1 MNRKIKFIR
10 ALANALGLAALGFV
24 LSTNALADKYRVK
37 VQRVSSDTATGD
49 IIIRVVPGTN
59 ENDFSG
65 KALVML
71 LGNDPGTNRAMAT
84 LLTAVS
90 MNAEIVIDVLN
101 PPSFGD
107 IQVIANMT
115 LIAP

>member
-1 MNRKIKFIR
+1 MNRKINFIR
-10 ALANALGLAALGFV
+10 ALANVVGLALLGFV

-37 VQRVSSDTATGD
+37 VQRINSEAATGD

-59 ENDFSG
+59 ENDFTG

-71 LGNDPGTNRAMAT
+71 LGSDPGTNRAMAT

-90 MNAEIVIDVLN
+90 MNTDIVIDVLN

-107 IQVIANMT
+107 IQVIANIT
-115 LIAP
+115 LVAP